1 MIPSMLLTI
10 VTRGKYKELSPS
22 QQTKMIKSLDL
33 TPVEIEKTL
42 ELSVRADLRSQQA
55 LKTLVENN
63 VEPEQY

>member
-22 QQTKMIKSLDL
+22 QQTQMIKSLDL

-42 ELSVRADLRSQQA
+42 ELSIRLICTQQA
-55 LKTLVENN
+55 LKTLVES
-63 VEPEQY
+63 QR